1 MKNKEGKKESI
12 MADKDQK
19 NAVASNATA
28 KKTVA
33 ELKPFGS
40 SPGWQL
46 WLASLGAS
54 LLALAVY
61 GCSLAG
67 YLYPGES
74 AALYTQWKGIEI
86 LSLPIHPVWG
96 WVVSSFTGISATSL
110 NSLALVCGVLSA
122 GFLCYLV
129 GFFVYQTISQE
140 DTVKHVR
147 AASLIAGCGSAV
159 AFIFSIAVWNTST
172 HQDVR
177 QFDVFLALAVFMLYI
192 PLVRFPRLAYILS
205 PVIGFAVAVGLLEG
219 VLFVPLTAVYLL
231 ALVAAVVKNGYKFY
245 VPTAM
250 FLVALVVGYLLL
262 ANNVADAYLSLPSS
276 AGGEYETASDVI
288 WACLNS
294 YKQEIYQWLFG
305 KGGIVVNVLA
315 VLPFIACTFVASRG
329 LNNERSWSQY
339 LFHAAM
345 TVCCVLATATPLSP
359 ESLLNTTGRMPV
371 ATTTLV
377 AATCGYLLAY
387 WYLLMR
393 VQIPVAEYDA
403 QTLPVLTIGRKA
415 APFVGYGFAVLL
427 VLAGIVNAFS
437 RDGDSGKFADVC
449 ANEILDRM
457 GPCTWLITEGVLDA
471 NLRVAAV
478 ARGQELNII
487 AIKDR
492 SEQKNAAYCNR
503 LAELVKEKGVTAGKK
518 TSDDLAFTLREL
530 GLLSFL
536 KMWFGND
543 PDIMNTVRTVGWSDF
558 WFWAHCRPVPECLI
572 FRGVKDEKT
581 VDGLKVKADFEAF
594 WQKIEPALEVDRYRG
609 KGSRSLLEVESM
621 ADHYRLNL
629 RRHLGLIANNIG
641 VLLQNLGHDK
651 EAFEMYELVLGTI
664 DSDNVCALFNEVE
677 MAYSNK
683 PEAQARKREIEQQF
697 KELIADNSR
706 RYYIEML
713 SVAYGYIRSPTYFI
727 RNGIRWARAGGMGY
741 ALENLK
747 YASDLVPGG
756 TLPKELQN
764 MMAGF
769 YAEGGQKEL
778 SREMYNEILK
788 KDAANYDA
796 LMGLWK
802 LSIMDGAT
810 DEARSYLKKAEKAKT
825 GEGVVLLE
833 VPLQYMMD
841 NNLDEAH
848 EALKQIGFQQPSARV
863 WALDAGVMLTLAD
876 KTKDSTEKQ
885 RILTEVENGIL
896 PKMEQLSDSPRD
908 FYVQMTRALV
918 LMRKS
923 NDSENV
929 KQARAALEVA
939 WQSRPIVAVGGMVLD
954 MDKRLQDRESAE
966 RHAKQILRLD
976 ENHPF
981 ANWVMGS
988 IRMSEEK
995 LPEAERYMRA
1005 SAGGEHPYVG
1015 AQNDLADI
1023 LRRRGS
1029 LVEAEEFA
1037 RAATKT
1043 APNLYVVW
1051 DTLAST
1057 LLDRGKDLDEA
1068 ESCVQKALE
1077 LPGGKEDPRIQL
1089 TLARVQIAKKNFIEA
1104 RKTLRALGKRREE
1117 LPTDRDK
1124 ATLDELTEQAKGK

>member
-1 MKNKEGKKESI
+1 
-12 MADKDQK
+12 MAEKDQK
-19 NAVASNATA
+19 NAVASNATD

-33 ELKPFGS
+33 EQKPFGS

-46 WLASLGAS
+46 WLASLAAS
-54 LLALAVY
+54 LVALAVY
-61 GCSLAG
+61 GCTLAG

-74 AALYTQWKGIEI
+74 ASLYTQWTGIEM

-96 WVVSSFTGISATSL
+96 WVVSSFSGVSATSL
-110 NSLALVCGVLSA
+110 NSLGLVCGVLSA

-147 AASLIAGCGSAV
+147 AASLVAGCGSAV

-192 PLVRFPRLAYILS
+192 PLVRFPRLTYVLA

-219 VLFVPLTAVYLL
+219 VVFVPLTAVYLL
-231 ALVAAVVKNGYKFY
+231 ALVAAIVKNGYKFY

-262 ANNVADAYLSLPSS
+262 ANNVADAYLRLPSS
-276 AGGEYETASDVI
+276 VGGEYETASDVI

-294 YKQEIYQWLFG
+294 HKQEMYQWLFG
-305 KGGIVVNVLA
+305 KGGIVVNILA

-345 TVCCVLATATPLSP
+345 TVCCVLATATPLTP
-359 ESLLNTTGRMPV
+359 ESLLNITGRMPV

-387 WYLLMR
+387 WFLLMR
-393 VQIPVAEYDA
+393 VPIPVAEYDDK
-403 QTLPVLTIGRKA
+403 TLPVLKIGRKA
-415 APFVGYGFAVLL
+415 APFVGYGLAVLL
-427 VLAGIVNAFS
+427 MLAGIVNAFS
-437 RDGDSGKFADVC
+437 RDGDSGKFADIC
-449 ANEILDRM
+449 ANEILERM
-457 GPCTWLITEGVLDA
+457 GSSTWLITEGVLDA
-471 NLRVAAV
+471 NLRVAAA
-478 ARGQELNII
+478 ARGQELHII
-487 AIKDR
+487 AIMDR
-492 SEQKNAAYCNR
+492 SEQKNVAYCNR
-503 LAELVKEKGVTAGKK
+503 LADLIEEKGVTAGKK
-518 TSDDLAFTLREL
+518 TKEDLAFTLREL

-543 PDIMNTVRTVGWSDF
+543 PDIVDKVKTVGWPDF

-572 FRGVKDEKT
+572 FRGVRDEKT
-581 VDGLKVKADFEAF
+581 VDGLKVKSDFEAF
-594 WQKIEPALEVDRYRG
+594 WQKIEPILTVDRYRG
-609 KGSRSLLEVESM
+609 KGSRALFEVESM
-621 ADHYRLNL
+621 ADRYRLNL

-641 VLLQNLGHDK
+641 VLLQNLGHDN

-664 DSDNVCALFNEVE
+664 DCDNVCALFNEIE
-677 MAYSNK
+677 MAYASK
-683 PEAQARKREIEQQF
+683 PVAQAQARKREVEQQF
-697 KELIADNSR
+697 KSIVADNSR

-713 SVAYGYIRSPTYFI
+713 SVAYGYIRSPMYFI
-727 RNGIRWARAGGMGY
+727 RNGVRWAKAGGMGY

-756 TLPKELQN
+756 TPPKELQN
-764 MMAGF
+764 MMAGL
-769 YAEGGQKEL
+769 YAEDGQKEL
-778 SREMYNEILK
+778 SREIYNDILK

-802 LSIMDGAT
+802 LSLLDGAT
-810 DEARSYLKKAEKAKT
+810 DEAKSYLKKAEKAKVRD
-825 GEGVVLLE
+825 GVVRLE

-863 WALDAGVMLTLAD
+863 WALDAGVMLMLSD
-876 KTKDSTEKQ
+876 KAKDSSEKQ
-885 RILTEVENGIL
+885 RILAEVENGIL
-896 PKMEQLSDSPRD
+896 PKMEQLSDSPHD
-908 FYVQMTRALV
+908 FHVQMTRAFV
-918 LMRKS
+918 LMRKGK
-923 NDSENV
+923 DPETL
-929 KQARAALEVA
+929 KQARAALDVA
-939 WQSRPIVAVGGMVLD
+939 WQSRPVVAVGGMVLD
-954 MDKRLQDRESAE
+954 MDFRLQDRESAE

-981 ANWVMGS
+981 ANWVLGS

-995 LPEAERYMRA
+995 LAEAERYLRV
-1005 SAGGEHPYVG
+1005 SAGGEHPYAP
-1015 AQNDLADI
+1015 AQNDLADL

-1037 RAATKT
+1037 RAATES
-1043 APNLYVVW
+1043 APQLYVTW
-1051 DTLAST
+1051 ETLSAT
-1057 LLDRGKDLDEA
+1057 LLERGKDLDEA
-1068 ESCVQKALE
+1068 ERCIHKALE
-1077 LPGGKEDPRIQL
+1077 LPEGKEDPRMQL
-1089 TLARVQIAKKNFIEA
+1089 TLARVQIAKKDFANA
-1104 RKTLRALGKRREE
+1104 RKTLRALEKHREE
-1117 LPTDRDK
+1117 LTSDRDK
-1124 ATLDELTEQAKGK
+1124 ATLDALREQAEGK

>member
-1 MKNKEGKKESI
+1 
-12 MADKDQK
+12 MAEKDQK
-19 NAVASNATA
+19 NAVAVNATA

-54 LLALAVY
+54 LLALVVY
-61 GCSLAG
+61 GCSLAD

-74 AALYTQWKGIEI
+74 AALFTQWKEIEI

-110 NSLALVCGVLSA
+110 NSLGLVCGVLSA

-177 QFDVFLALAVFMLYI
+177 QFDVFLALAAFMLYI
-192 PLVRFPRLAYILS
+192 PLVRFPRLTYVLA
-205 PVIGFAVAVGLLEG
+205 PVIGFAVGVGLLEG

-231 ALVAAVVKNGYKFY
+231 ALVAAVVKNGFKFY
-245 VPTAM
+245 IPTAL

-262 ANNVADAYLSLPSS
+262 ANNVADAYLQLPSS
-276 AGGEYETASDVI
+276 AGGEYTTASDVI

-294 YKQEIYQWLFG
+294 YKQEMYQWLFG
-305 KGGIVVNVLA
+305 KGGIVVNILA

-345 TVCCVLATATPLSP
+345 TVCCVLAVATPLSP
-359 ESLLNTTGRMPV
+359 ESLLNTTGRIPV

-387 WYLLMR
+387 WYLLTR
-393 VQIPVAEYDA
+393 VPLPVAEFDA
-403 QTLPVLTIGRKA
+403 QTLPVLKIGRKA

-437 RDGDSGKFADVC
+437 RDGDSGIFADVC

-457 GPCTWLITEGVLDA
+457 GPCTWLVTEGELDA

-478 ARGQELNII
+478 ARGQELHII
-487 AIKDR
+487 TIGDR
-492 SEQKNAAYCNR
+492 NEQKNAVYCNR
-503 LAELVKEKGVTAGKK
+503 LADLVKETGVTAGKK

-536 KMWFGND
+536 KTWFGND
-543 PDIMNTVRTVGWSDF
+543 PDIMNKIRTVGWPDF
-558 WFWAHCRPVPECLI
+558 WFWAHCRPVPDCLI

-594 WQKIEPALEVDRYRG
+594 WQKIEPVLEIDRYRG
-609 KGSRSLLEVESM
+609 KGSRSIHEVESM
-621 ADHYRLNL
+621 ADRYRLNL

-664 DSDNVCALFNEVE
+664 DCDNVCALFNEFE
-677 MAYSNK
+677 MACANK
-683 PEAQARKREIEQQF
+683 AEARARKREIEQQF

-713 SVAYGYIRSPTYFI
+713 SVAYGYIRSPMYFI
-727 RNGIRWARAGGMGY
+727 SNGIRWARAGGMGY

-756 TLPKELQN
+756 TPPKELLN
-764 MMAGF
+764 MMAGL
-769 YAEGGQKEL
+769 YAEGGEKER
-778 SREMYNEILK
+778 SREMYHEILK

-825 GEGVVLLE
+825 REGVARLE

-848 EALKQIGFQQPSARV
+848 EALKQIGFQQPSPQAARVV
-863 WALDAGVMLTLAD
+863 WALDAGVMLMLAD
-876 KTKDSTEKQ
+876 KAKNSTEKQ
-885 RILTEVENGIL
+885 RILAEVENGIL

-908 FYVQMTRALV
+908 FHVQMTRAFV
-918 LMRKS
+918 LMRKG
-923 NDSENV
+923 DDPETV

-939 WQSRPIVAVGGMVLD
+939 WQSRPTVAVGGMVLD
-954 MDKRLQDRESAE
+954 MDRRLEDRESAE
-966 RHAKQILRLD
+966 RHAKQILRQD
-976 ENHPF
+976 ETHTF

-1005 SAGGEHPYVG
+1005 SAGGKHPYAP

-1023 LRRRGS
+1023 LRRRGN

-1043 APNLYVVW
+1043 APDLYVVW
-1051 DTLAST
+1051 ETLAST
-1057 LLDRGKDLDEA
+1057 LLDRGKNLEEA
-1068 ESCVQKALE
+1068 ESCILKALE
-1077 LPGGKEDPRIQL
+1077 LPEGKTDLRMQL
-1089 TLARVQIAKKNFIEA
+1089 TLARVQLAKKNFVEA

-1124 ATLDELTEQAKGK
+1124 ATLDELIEQAKGK

>member
-1 MKNKEGKKESI
+1 

-19 NAVASNATA
+19 NSVASDATDN
-28 KKTVA
+28 KTVA

-46 WLASLGAS
+46 WLASLAAS
-54 LLALAVY
+54 LVALAVY
-61 GCSLAG
+61 GCTLAG

-74 AALYTQWKGIEI
+74 AALYTQWKGIEM

-96 WVVSSFTGISATSL
+96 WVVSSFSGLSATSL
-110 NSLALVCGVLSA
+110 NSLGLVCGVLSA

-147 AASLIAGCGSAV
+147 AASLIAGCGAAV

-177 QFDVFLALAVFMLYI
+177 QFEVFLALAVFMLYI
-192 PLVRFPRLAYILS
+192 PLVRFPRLTYVLA

-219 VLFVPLTAVYLL
+219 VVFVPLTAVYLL
-231 ALVAAVVKNGYKFY
+231 ALVAAIVKNGYKFY
-245 VPTAM
+245 IPTAM

-262 ANNVADAYLSLPSS
+262 ANNVADDYLRLPSS
-276 AGGEYETASDVI
+276 VGGEYETASDVI

-294 YKQEIYQWLFG
+294 YKQEMYQWLFG
-305 KGGIVVNVLA
+305 KGGIVVNILA

-345 TVCCVLATATPLSP
+345 TVCCVLATATPLTP
-359 ESLLNTTGRMPV
+359 ESLLSTTGRMPV
-371 ATTTLV
+371 ATTALV

-393 VQIPVAEYDA
+393 VQVPVAEYDDK
-403 QTLPVLTIGRKA
+403 TRPVLEIGRKV
-415 APFVGYGFAVLL
+415 APIVGYGFAILL
-427 VLAGIVNAFS
+427 MLAGVVNAFS

-457 GPCTWLITEGVLDA
+457 GESTWLITEGVLDA
-471 NLRVAAV
+471 NLRVAAA
-478 ARGQELNII
+478 ARGQELHII

-492 SEQKNAAYCNR
+492 SEQKNVAYCNR
-503 LAELVKEKGVTAGKK
+503 LADLIEEKGVTAGKK
-518 TSDDLAFTLREL
+518 TKEDLAFTLREL

-543 PDIMNTVRTVGWSDF
+543 PDIVTKVKTVGWPDF

-581 VDGLKVKADFEAF
+581 VDGLKVKSDFEAF
-594 WQKIEPALEVDRYRG
+594 WQKIEPILTVDRYRG
-609 KGSRSLLEVESM
+609 KGSRALLEVESM
-621 ADHYRLNL
+621 ADRYRLNL

-664 DSDNVCALFNEVE
+664 DCDNVCALFNEFE
-677 MAYSNK
+677 MAYANK

-697 KELIADNSR
+697 KEIVADNSR

-713 SVAYGYIRSPTYFI
+713 SVAYGYIRSPMYFI
-727 RNGIRWARAGGMGY
+727 RNGVRWAKAGGMGY

-756 TLPKELQN
+756 TPPKELQN
-764 MMAGF
+764 MMAGL
-769 YAEGGQKEL
+769 YAEDGQKEL
-778 SREMYNEILK
+778 SREMYNKILQN
-788 KDAANYDA
+788 DATNYDA

-802 LSIMDGAT
+802 LSLQDGAT
-810 DEARSYLKKAEKAKT
+810 DEAKSYLKKAEKAKAR
-825 GEGVVLLE
+825 EGVVRLE

-863 WALDAGVMLTLAD
+863 WALDAGVMLMLSD
-876 KTKDSTEKQ
+876 KTKDSAEKQ
-885 RILTEVENGIL
+885 RILAEVENGIL

-908 FYVQMTRALV
+908 FHVQMTRAFV
-918 LMRKS
+918 LMRKGK
-923 NDSENV
+923 DPETV

-939 WQSRPIVAVGGMVLD
+939 WQSRPMVAVGGMVLD
-954 MDKRLQDRESAE
+954 MDFRLLDRESAE
-966 RHAKQILRLD
+966 RHAKQVLRQD
-976 ENHPF
+976 ESHPF

-988 IRMSEEK
+988 IRMSEDK
-995 LPEAERYMRA
+995 LAEAERYLRV
-1005 SAGGEHPYVG
+1005 SAGGGHPYAP
-1015 AQNDLADI
+1015 AQNDLADL

-1037 RAATKT
+1037 RAATES
-1043 APNLYVVW
+1043 APQLYVAW
-1051 DTLAST
+1051 ETLAAT
-1057 LLDRGKDLDEA
+1057 LLERGKDLDEA
-1068 ESCVQKALE
+1068 ERCIQKALE
-1077 LPGGKEDPRIQL
+1077 LPEGKEDPRMQL
-1089 TLARVQIAKKNFIEA
+1089 TLARVQIAKKDFANA
-1104 RKTLRALGKRREE
+1104 RKTLRALDKRREE
-1117 LPTDRDK
+1117 FTTDREK
-1124 ATLDELTEQAKGK
+1124 AMIDELLEKSQGK